1 MAIDALSSSIDYRIG
16 DVETLDPAVLGS
28 FDTILFVNVLYH
40 IVNPMRALRALVSVA
55 KPGATMILKTYYRT
69 DVRFWVKGRC
79 LGFDID
85 RRPKWWYF
93 PTTELAGDPTN
104 WWAPNR
110 SGLEAGL
117 SSSGW
122 SNFTHIGTWRDRLY
136 YHAVR
141 DE

>member
-1 MAIDALSSSIDYRIG
+1 MAVVENAQQAHMVADSLSKWRHTIDLGFGVTTPGTEDCRAELARLSIPSRPDGQR
-16 DVETLDPAVLGS
+16 VLD
-28 FDTILFVNVLYH
+28 I
-40 IVNPMRALRALVSVA
+40 
-55 KPGATMILKTYYRT
+55 KTYYRT